1 MKKFS
6 VSLFLVAILV
16 AILFVLSGC
25 GPTVQTPPPA
35 TPTICTL
42 TVYSQCFDCWGYVW
56 VNGISTGKY
65 IDYNGMVEVNVPC
78 GVVSVEI
85 RDEYGNVSHPE
96 IVQTPQQRIVI
107 FTYW

>member
-1 MKKFS
+1 
-6 VSLFLVAILV
+6 
-16 AILFVLSGC
+16 
-25 GPTVQTPPPA
+25 
-35 TPTICTL
+35 
-42 TVYSQCFDCWGYVW
+42 
-56 VNGISTGKY
+56 
-65 IDYNGMVEVNVPC
+65 MVEVNVPC